1 MPRHRIKKS
10 TWVLSIS
17 AVAVTAAVLF
27 FFPSLVSGLRHFA
40 VQIITLPVRAV
51 NEAWTYLPTKKTL
64 IEQNDIL
71 RKRLA
76 IVALEAQQ
84 LRGLKVENDRLRDLL
99 DLKKDLGLRSVPAE
113 VIGRNPNDWLGSLV
127 IDKGSSSGVERLSAV
142 CSAKGLIGKVID
154 ADKDSSTVMLLTHP
168 NFKAGG
174 EISGTGINGVVMGAG
189 KDTVKMIYIPVD
201 AEVKEGAIVTTSG
214 MSRTFPRDI
223 AIGRVIAVGK
233 SRTGLYKY
241 AVIKP
246 SAFPFDQ
253 KELLCIQ

>member
-1 MPRHRIKKS
+1 VPRHRIKKS

-17 AVAVTAAVLF
+17 AVAVTASVLF
-27 FFPSLVSGLRHFA
+27 FFPSLVGNIRDLS
-40 VQIITLPVRAV
+40 VQVITFPVRVV

-64 IEQNDIL
+64 IEQNEIL

-84 LRGLKVENDRLRDLL
+84 LGGLRVENDRLRDLL
-99 DLKKDLGLRSVPAE
+99 GLQKDLGLRSVPAE
-113 VIGRNPNDWLGSLV
+113 VIGRNPNDWIGSLV
-127 IDKGSSSGVERLSAV
+127 IDRGTSSGVERLSAV
-142 CSAKGLIGKVID
+142 CSAKGLIGKVVD
-154 ADKDSSTVMLLTHP
+154 AGKDSSTVMLLTHP

-174 EISGTGINGVVMGAG
+174 EISGTGINGVVMGSG

-201 AEVKEGAIVTTSG
+201 AEVKEGATVTTSG

-223 AIGRVIAVGK
+223 VIGRVIAVGK

-241 AVIKP
+241 AIIKP

-253 KELLCIQ
+253 RELLCIQ